1 MYAPIALFTYNR
13 ADHTRKA
20 VESLLQNAEAKDSD
34 LFIFSDGAKNEKAK
48 AGVKANRDYISSIA
62 ERNKKLFK
70 QGCSEGLFKSI
81 TVIERDNNWGVSNS
95 FIAGITELTEKYGKV
110 IVVEDD
116 LIVSPYFL
124 QYMNEALEKYK
135 DDDRV
140 ASISAFLNP
149 VEGNVP
155 ESFFLRY
162 FACWGWATWKRSWD
176 LLNTDSRDLLK
187 LLRWKKNDFNIGGTG
202 PFYGILYCDKVG
214 LNDSWAVRFYASCFL
229 KNKLHL
235 FPGRTMAVQSGM
247 DGTGT
252 HSGVSNVYNNM
263 HPSETPILLA
273 DIEVKEN
280 KDMYQT
286 FSDFYGRVHKRGFIS
301 EYRRF
306 KSFVRRLLGIDYR

>member
-13 ADHTRKA
+13 ADHTQKA
-20 VESLLQNAEAKDSD
+20 VESLLKNKEAEYSD
-34 LFIFSDGAKNEKAK
+34 LFIFSDGPKNEKAIE
-48 AGVKANRDYISSIA
+48 GVKANREYIHTVI
-62 ERNKKLFK
+62 
-70 QGCSEGLFKSI
+70 GFKSI
-81 TVIERDNNWGVSNS
+81 TIIEREKNWGLSKS
-95 FIAGITELTEKYGKV
+95 LIAGITELTDKYGRV

-124 QYMNEALEKYK
+124 KYMNEALEKYK

-149 VEGNVP
+149 VEGDVP
-155 ESFFLRY
+155 NTFFLRY
-162 FACWGWATWKRSWD
+162 FACWGWGTWKRSWD

-187 LLRWKKNDFNIGGTG
+187 QLRWKKNDFNIGGTG

-235 FPGRTMAVQSGM
+235 FPGRTMAIQSGM

-252 HSGVSNVYNNM
+252 HSGVSNIYTNM
-263 HPSETPILLA
+263 HPSEIPISLK
-273 DIEVKEN
+273 DIEVQES
-280 KDMYQT
+280 KDMYQK
-286 FSDFYGRVHKRGFIS
+286 FSFFYGRGQKRTLMS

-306 KSFVRRLLGIDYR
+306 KSFVRRLIGMDYNK